1 MKYSKI
7 LLCVMTLF
15 CLAFQANAELES
27 TNDTDLNMS
36 NESGEVEFAEA
47 YVINIEEKTLENNYF
62 REVLYTGLYSQLV
75 VMSIAPGED
84 IGKETHLAVDQF
96 IRVESG
102 TGKAILNGTEYDI
115 ANGSAIV
122 IPAGMIHNII
132 NPSDSEP
139 LKLYTIYSPPNHP
152 PGTINVDKAAALA
165 HENYEV
171 DEEANETNEE
181 ANEEANED

>member
-1 MKYSKI
+1 MIYSKNSKI

-15 CLAFQANAELES
+15 FLAFQACAELES
-27 TNDTDLNMS
+27 TNDKNLNMS
-36 NESGEVEFAEA
+36 NESSGGEFAGA

-84 IGKETHLAVDQF
+84 IGEETHLAVDQF

-102 TGKAILNGTEYDI
+102 TGKAILNSTEYDI
-115 ANGSAIV
+115 ADGSAIV

-171 DEEANETNEE
+171 DDEVDEEVD
-181 ANEEANED
+181 EEANED